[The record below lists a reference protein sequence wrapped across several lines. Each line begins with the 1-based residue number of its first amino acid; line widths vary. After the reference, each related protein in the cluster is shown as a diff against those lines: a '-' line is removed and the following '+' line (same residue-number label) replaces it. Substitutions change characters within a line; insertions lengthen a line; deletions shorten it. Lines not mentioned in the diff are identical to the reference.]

1 MENYCYEDHTMLKR
15 AGMQC
20 ILNLMQSE
28 EVVRI
33 YEKGDRVKYL
43 TLCLEEDDY
52 ETSQAA
58 AGALAMLTSVS
69 SNACQK
75 VVEVKDWAE
84 IFGGLAAHK
93 DEALQHRGICI
104 LYNLVHS
111 KREIAEKVVESKV
124 LEVLLAVTQVE
135 GTASS
140 DRVRKLAQETLGKA
154 EQWKLIEK
162 SQDLPPND
170 HE

>member
-1 MENYCYEDHTMLKR
+1 M
-15 AGMQC
+15 
-20 ILNLMQSE
+20 
-28 EVVRI
+28 
-33 YEKGDRVKYL
+33 
-43 TLCLEEDDY
+43 
-52 ETSQAA
+52 
-58 AGALAMLTSVS
+58 
-69 SNACQK
+69 
-75 VVEVKDWAE
+75 
-84 IFGGLAAHK
+84 
-93 DEALQHRGICI
+93 
-104 LYNLVHS
+104 VHS